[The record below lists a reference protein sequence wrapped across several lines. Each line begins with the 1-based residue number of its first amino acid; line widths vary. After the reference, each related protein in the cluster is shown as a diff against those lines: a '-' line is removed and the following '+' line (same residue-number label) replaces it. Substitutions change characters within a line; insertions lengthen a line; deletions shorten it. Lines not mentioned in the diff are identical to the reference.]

1 MTFRGCCTAVALV
14 LCCASLIGAQRGR
27 KPATHTVTIDAVSFK
42 PATLTIKAGDSVV
55 WVNKDIV
62 AHTATAEGPKGF
74 ESGAL
79 ATGKSWKRVFK
90 AKGDLAYICRFHPT
104 MKGRLVVQ

>member
-1 MTFRGCCTAVALV
+1 MKFRRYWTALALV
-14 LCCASLIGAQRGR
+14 LCCASLMGAQRGR

-42 PATLTIKAGDSVV
+42 PSTLTIKAGDSVV

-62 AHTATAEGPKGF
+62 AHTATADGSNGF

-79 ATGKSWKRVFK
+79 ATGKSWKRAFK
-90 AKGDLAYICRFHPT
+90 SKGDFAYICRFHPT
-104 MKGRLVVQ
+104 MKGRVVVQ